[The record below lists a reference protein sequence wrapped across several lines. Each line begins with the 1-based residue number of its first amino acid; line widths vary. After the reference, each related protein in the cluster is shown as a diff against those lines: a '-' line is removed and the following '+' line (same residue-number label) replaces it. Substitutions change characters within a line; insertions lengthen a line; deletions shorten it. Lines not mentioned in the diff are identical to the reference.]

1 MSKFA
6 SGKNAKA
13 ISDRSGFQYPY
24 RLMRREWNGLLVGP
38 DEFEPKHPQL
48 GPFRKVSDPQALVDS
63 RPEQDLE
70 SQRSTQYGFNPV
82 GFKTLEGLAEEND
95 LVATGQVGTVTLFFP
110 ETLGSQ
116 ATGHVGNVT
125 VILPA
130 SVTVAISGFASMS
143 GSVGSVSVEEGIVV
157 ATTGSSSTGS
167 VGSVTVSIANVI
179 AAPTGIAATSSVG
192 SVTTVTNVTNY
203 AVTVASGTNSYGTG
217 NKFYIDGS
225 VSPTLTLNEGS
236 TYWFDQSDSTNS
248 THPLRFSTT
257 ANGTWG
263 GGSEYTTGVT
273 TTGTPGSAGAYTK
286 ITVASGA
293 PTLYY
298 YCTNHSGMGGQA
310 NTP

>member
-82 GFKTLEGLAEEND
+82 GFKTLEGLAEDND
-95 LVATGQVGTVTLFFP
+95 LVATGQVGTVTIFFP
-110 ETLGSQ
+110 ETLGTQ
-116 ATGHVGNVT
+116 ATGQVGNVT

-130 SVTVAISGFASMS
+130 SVTVAISGFASAT
-143 GSVGSVSVEEGIVV
+143 GSVGTVSVEEGVV
-157 ATTGSSSTGS
+157 ASVTGSSSTGS
-167 VGSVTVSIANVI
+167 VGSVNVLIANVI
-179 AAPTGIAATSSVG
+179 AAPTGISATSSVG

-203 AVTVASGTNSYGTG
+203 AVTVATGTNAYGTG
-217 NKFYIDGS
+217 NKYYIDGS
-225 VSPTLTLNEGS
+225 VSPTLTLNEGE
-236 TYWFDQSDSTNS
+236 TYWFDQSDSSNS
-248 THPLRFSTT
+248 GHPLRFSTT
-257 ANGTWG
+257 ANGTHG
-263 GGSEYTTGVT
+263 GGVEYTTGVT

>member
-82 GFKTLEGLAEEND
+82 GVKTLAGLAEDNN

-116 ATGHVGNVT
+116 ATGQVGNVT

-236 TYWFDQSDSTNS
+236 TYWFDQSDSSNS
-248 THPLRFSTT
+248 GHPLRFSTT

>member
-82 GFKTLEGLAEEND
+82 GFKTLAGLAEDNN

-116 ATGHVGNVT
+116 ATGQVGNVT

-217 NKFYIDGS
+217 NKFYIDGY

>member
-82 GFKTLEGLAEEND
+82 GVKTLAGLAEDNN

-116 ATGHVGNVT
+116 ATGQVGNVT

>member
-110 ETLGSQ
+110 ETLGTQ
-116 ATGHVGNVT
+116 ATGQVGDGT
-125 VILPA
+125 VSLPA

-273 TTGTPGSAGAYTK
+273 TTGTPGSAGA
-286 ITVASGA
+286 
-293 PTLYY
+293 
-298 YCTNHSGMGGQA
+298 
-310 NTP
+310 

>member
-110 ETLGSQ
+110 ETLGTQ
-116 ATGHVGNVT
+116 ATGQVGNVT

-130 SVTVAISGFASMS
+130 SVTVAISGFASIS
-143 GSVGSVSVEEGIVV
+143 GSVGSVSVEEGGV
-157 ATTGSSSTGS
+157 ASVTGSSSTGS
-167 VGSVTVSIANVI
+167 VGSVTVLIANVI

-203 AVTVASGTNSYGTG
+203 AVTVATGTNAYGTG
-217 NKFYIDGS
+217 NKYYIDGS

-236 TYWFDQSDSTNS
+236 TYWFDQSDSSNS
-248 THPLRFSTT
+248 GHPLRFSTT
-257 ANGTWG
+257 ANGTHG
-263 GGSEYTTGVT
+263 GGVPYTTGVT